1 VLCLSKGSSVI
12 PHLIKIAEKR
22 RGYILETFTVKL
34 IPVRN
39 RTQQLSLMNKIIF
52 VVVDPVKIK
61 VVYFEIG
68 IGRNPRRLYRR
79 DIYSLHYGFWMLL
92 GTITK

>member
-12 PHLIKIAEKR
+12 PHLIKIVEKR

-52 VVVDPVKIK
+52 VVVDPVKIE

-68 IGRNPRRLYRR
+68 IGRNPWRLYRR
-79 DIYSLHYGFWMLL
+79 DIYSLHYGFWMLF